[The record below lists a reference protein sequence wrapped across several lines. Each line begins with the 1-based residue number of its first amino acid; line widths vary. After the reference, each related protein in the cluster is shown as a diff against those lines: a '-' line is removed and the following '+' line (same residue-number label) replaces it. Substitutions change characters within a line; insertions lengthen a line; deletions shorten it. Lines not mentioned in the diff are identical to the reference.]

1 MRAIKAKVPRSVHTA
16 TRLDVADNTGARLV
30 EIISVLK
37 YRGRKNRMPAAGIG
51 EIFFGSIETGTTEM
65 RKTIVRCVV
74 IRQKKEYR
82 RPNGMR
88 VSFDDNACVLV
99 DENNDPK
106 GTEIKGPVAGEV
118 AERFAKI
125 GSTATIIV

>member
-1 MRAIKAKVPRSVHTA
+1 MRAIKAKIPRSVHTA
-16 TRLDVADNTGARLV
+16 SRLDVADNTGARLV

-37 YRGRKNRMPAAGIG
+37 YRGRKNRMPSAGIG
-51 EIFFGSIETGTTEM
+51 EIIIASVKKGTPEM

-74 IRQKKEYR
+74 IRQRREYR

-106 GTEIKGPVAGEV
+106 GTEIKGPVAREV

>member
-1 MRAIKAKVPRSVHTA
+1 MRAIKAKIPRGVHTA
-16 TRLDVADNTGARLV
+16 SRLDVADNTGARLV

-37 YRGRKNRMPAAGIG
+37 YRGRKNRQPSAGIG
-51 EIFFGSIETGTTEM
+51 EIIIASVKKGTPEM

-74 IRQKKEYR
+74 IRQRREYR

-106 GTEIKGPVAGEV
+106 GTEIKGPVAREV

>member
-1 MRAIKAKVPRSVHTA
+1 VRAIKAKVTKGVQNA
-16 TRLDVADNTGARLV
+16 TRLDVADNTGARIV

-37 YRGRKNRMPAAGIG
+37 YRGRKNRFPKAGIG
-51 EIFFGSIETGTTEM
+51 EIIIGSVKKGTPEL

-74 IRQKKEYR
+74 IRQTMEYR

-88 VSFDDNACVLV
+88 IKFEDNACVLV

-106 GTEIKGPVAGEV
+106 GTEIKGPVAREV

>member
-51 EIFFGSIETGTTEM
+51 E
-65 RKTIVRCVV
+65 R
-74 IRQKKEYR
+74 
-82 RPNGMR
+82 
-88 VSFDDNACVLV
+88 
-99 DENNDPK
+99 
-106 GTEIKGPVAGEV
+106 AGEPYCFCKFLPRADQV
-118 AERFAKI
+118 VGRQHRHE
-125 GSTATIIV
+125 

>member
-16 TRLDVADNTGARLV
+16 TRLNVADNTGARLV
-30 EIISVLK
+30 ELIAVLK
-37 YRGRKNRMPAAGIG
+37 YRGRKNRMPKAGIG
-51 EIFFGSIETGTTEM
+51 DIFIGSVKKGTPEM
-65 RKTIVRCVV
+65 RKQIVRCVI

-82 RPNGMR
+82 RPSGLR
-88 VSFDDNACVLV
+88 VSFADNACVLV

-106 GTEIKGPVAGEV
+106 GTEIKGPVAREV

-125 GSTATIIV
+125 SSTATTIV

>member
-1 MRAIKAKVPRSVHTA
+1 MRAIKAKIPRGVHTA
-16 TRLDVADNTGARLV
+16 SRLDVADNTGARLV

-51 EIFFGSIETGTTEM
+51 EIFIASVKKGTPEM
-65 RKTIVRCVV
+65 RKQIVRCVV
-74 IRQKKEYR
+74 IRQRKEYR

-88 VSFDDNACVLV
+88 VSFEDNACVLV

-106 GTEIKGPVAGEV
+106 GTEIKGPVAREV

>member
-1 MRAIKAKVPRSVHTA
+1 MRAIKAKVPRGVHTA
-16 TRLDVADNTGARLV
+16 SRLDVADNTGARLV

-37 YRGRKNRMPAAGIG
+37 YRGRKNRMPSAGIG
-51 EIFFGSIETGTTEM
+51 EIIIASVKKGTPEM

-74 IRQKKEYR
+74 IRQRREYR

-106 GTEIKGPVAGEV
+106 GTEIKGPVAREV

>member
-1 MRAIKAKVPRSVHTA
+1 MRAIKAKIPRSCHTA

-30 EIISVLK
+30 EVISVLK
-37 YRGRKNRMPAAGIG
+37 YRGRKNRMPKAGVGDIFIG
-51 EIFFGSIETGTTEM
+51 SVKKGTPEL
-65 RKTIVRCVV
+65 RKTIVRCVI

-82 RPNGMR
+82 RPNGLR
-88 VSFDDNACVLV
+88 VGFEDNACVLV
-99 DENNDPK
+99 DDNNDPK
-106 GTEIKGPVAGEV
+106 GTEIKGPVAREV

>member
-1 MRAIKAKVPRSVHTA
+1 VRAIKAKVPRSVHTA
-16 TRLDVADNTGARLV
+16 SRLEVADNTGARLV

-37 YRGRKNRMPAAGIG
+37 YRGRKNRMPKAGIG
-51 EIFFGSIETGTTEM
+51 EIFIASVKKGTPEM
-65 RKTIVRCVV
+65 RKQVVRCVM

-88 VSFDDNACVLV
+88 VSFEDNACVLV
-99 DENNDPK
+99 DDNNDPK
-106 GTEIKGPVAGEV
+106 GTEIKGPVAREV

>member
-1 MRAIKAKVPRSVHTA
+1 MRAIKAKVPRGVHTA

-30 EIISVLK
+30 ELISVLK
-37 YRGRKNRMPAAGIG
+37 YRGRKNRMPSAGIG
-51 EIFFGSIETGTTEM
+51 DIFIGSVKKGTPEM
-65 RKTIVRCVV
+65 RKTVVRCVV
-74 IRQKKEYR
+74 VRQKKEIR

-88 VSFDDNACVLV
+88 VSFEDNACVLV

-106 GTEIKGPVAGEV
+106 GTEIKGAVAREV

-125 GSTATIIV
+125 GSTASTIV